1 MQIMQGIWL
10 CIHIF
15 GVLVSF
21 FLLASILR
29 QKDSAYK
36 NRLIMTVSCCLVA
49 LVSRSL
55 FIMADADMQELLALG
70 KAEYMGKC
78 FANFLALMFILSY
91 YKIRWPGRLM
101 AALFGINLVFFG
113 IIMTCD
119 YHRLYYTSYEI
130 AATSNGNILILGKAP
145 LYYFYMLFC
154 LVEMVLYLYVCINPA
169 YHRSENG
176 TRMIQRLLIAAG
188 VLPFLMLL
196 LYLSGV
202 TGGFDTTP
210 LGIFCS
216 VVCLFM
222 AVNRYGLFD
231 LVQNAKEAVIESMYE
246 GIIVSDNQM
255 KFLYAN
261 PAACELFP
269 DMKLGEGMV
278 SESEIQAIYEQTGTV
293 LELNDKSYEIR
304 NAEIRDEMQVK
315 GYMLSVIDVTD
326 VMAQAKLMRELAE
339 KAENASRAKSAFL
352 ANMSHEIRTPM
363 NAILGMTEIALRGTL
378 DDQQRDAIEQIK
390 SASTT
395 LLTIIND
402 ILDFSKM
409 ESGKMEIVEADY
421 DVKSL
426 VQDVYHIFSGKVEEK
441 NLRLEIEID
450 PTMPRGLHGDEIRL
464 KQVLIN
470 LVNNAVKFTEQ
481 GSIRLSVGYERAK
494 ETEGVVLKAA
504 VKDTGIGIRKED
516 LERIFNSFEQ
526 SDTFRN
532 RKKEGSG
539 LGLAISRQL
548 ILLMGGDI
556 HVESEY
562 QEGSTFRFEVPQRV
576 VDESPC
582 GALELSEKQ
591 PRSQQTAR
599 YEDFRAP
606 NARVL
611 VVDDNLVN
619 RKVAV
624 GLMRP
629 FAMQVDTAK
638 SGKEAIEMVKEKE
651 YHLIFMDHMM
661 PDMDGVETTHII
673 RQLDGEY
680 YRTVPIIALTANAI
694 NGVRE
699 MFLEEGMN
707 DFIPKPINIKELS
720 EKILEWLPFE
730 LLENQ

>member
-1 MQIMQGIWL
+1 MQIMQGVWL

-21 FLLASILR
+21 FLLASILK

-36 NRLIMTVSCCLVA
+36 NRLIMTVSCCLAA
-49 LVSRSL
+49 LVARSL
-55 FIMADADMQELLALG
+55 FIMAEADMRELLALG

-78 FANFLALMFILSY
+78 FANFLALTFILSY
-91 YKIRWPGRLM
+91 YKIRWPRRLM
-101 AALFGINLVFFG
+101 TALFGINLVFFG

-119 YHRLYYTSYEI
+119 YHSLYYTSYEI
-130 AATSNGNILILGKAP
+130 AATANGNILILGKAP

-154 LVEMVLYLYVCINPA
+154 LVEMILYLYVCINPA
-169 YHRSENG
+169 YHQNGQEHRTIRS
-176 TRMIQRLLIAAG
+176 LLIAAG
-188 VLPFLMLL
+188 VLPFFMLL
-196 LYLSGV
+196 LYLSGI

-216 VVCLFM
+216 VVCLFV

-231 LVQNAKEAVIESMYE
+231 LVQNAKEAVIESMDE

-269 DMKLGEGMV
+269 DMKLGEGRV

-339 KAENASRAKSAFL
+339 KAENASRVKSAFL

-363 NAILGMTEIALRGTL
+363 NAILGMTEIALRGKL
-378 DDQQRDAIEQIK
+378 DEQQRDAIEQIK

-441 NLRLEIEID
+441 NLRLEIGLD
-450 PTMPRGLHGDEIRL
+450 QTMPKRLHGDEIRL

-481 GSIRLSVGYERAK
+481 GGIQLSVGYEKAGEDILLR
-494 ETEGVVLKAA
+494 AA
-504 VKDTGIGIRKED
+504 VRDTGIGIKEED

-526 SDTFRN
+526 SDVFRN

-548 ILLMGGDI
+548 IQLMGGQI

-562 QEGSTFRFEVPQRV
+562 RQGSTFSFEVPQRV
-576 VDESPC
+576 VDAEPC
-582 GALELSEKQ
+582 GSLELSEKQ
-591 PRSQQTAR
+591 PRAQQTTR
-599 YEDFRAP
+599 YEDFKAP

-673 RQLDGEY
+673 RQMDGEY
-680 YRTVPIIALTANAI
+680 YRNVPIIALTANAI
-694 NGVRE
+694 SGVKE

-720 EKILEWLPFE
+720 EKILAWLPFE
-730 LLENQ
+730 LLENK